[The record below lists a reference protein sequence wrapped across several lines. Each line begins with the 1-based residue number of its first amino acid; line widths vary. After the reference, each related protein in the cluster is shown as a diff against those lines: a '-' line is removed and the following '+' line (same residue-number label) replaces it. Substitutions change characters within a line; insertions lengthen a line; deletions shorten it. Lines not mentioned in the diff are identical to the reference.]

1 LVWRSKL
8 LLFSP
13 IFKNFEILETN
24 DLILSSIL
32 AERRLRI
39 GLMIVRE
46 LVESTKQ
53 QLVAL
58 LFKRLRE

>member
-1 LVWRSKL
+1 M
-8 LLFSP
+8 P
-13 IFKNFEILETN
+13 
-24 DLILSSIL
+24 SIL
-32 AERRLRI
+32 AERRLKI

-53 QLVAL
+53 LVAL